1 MCVNAA
7 HTSCV
12 SGYINPLTGHMGAR
26 IIPTSPRIS
35 MNRNIGLAKKFI
47 WLVNALFNKVLG
59 ENGKKKKKGLIFYLK
74 LNKFFG

>member
-12 SGYINPLTGHMGAR
+12 SGYINPLTCNMGAG
-26 IIPTSPRIS
+26 IIPTPPRIS

-47 WLVNALFNKVLG
+47 WLVNALFNQVLG
-59 ENGKKKKKGLIFYLK
+59 ENGKKKMGLIFYLK
-74 LNKFFG
+74 LSKLLG